1 MKRLFSLAISFTF
14 VVSIPLDLFAQRGE
28 SKGAKLPPFASISP
42 KQNNETTFGPAFA
55 YTDGE
60 MTLVEWSMIAEKQNF
75 GFNLQRLGEKGW
87 ATVNDSFVGGSGL
100 IQGSEVVV
108 GEKYNLLDENGAVG
122 SVYRVESISTAG
134 SRVFSE
140 PFASAQVS
148 NLSGFSGFQS
158 AEGHRNARLSSANN
172 TTATPSLP
180 KEVVAEVE
188 ANALAPNPDGH
199 RWVVSQPGVRIGVR
213 KDGFY
218 RVSRSELKASGFDVN
233 SDPSLWHLYL
243 EGNQQ
248 AIIVEPTGQYI
259 EFYGRGLDTPES
271 DNRGY
276 FLVVGPSAG
285 KRMTTRVARPD
296 SSTVR
301 ARSYQHRFV
310 FKERVNYSNQI
321 RNGDAENFWG
331 RPILRTVSATVPFT
345 LSEID
350 TQAPTANLTVRIQ
363 GFSAGLHSVT
373 VTLNGQSVGAV
384 SGAGQL
390 NVAQTFTV
398 PTGLLQEGSNS
409 MLLAAVASNPD
420 NQDTN
425 LFDTLTV
432 EFARKHVIESGK
444 LDFYTPGNRGA
455 TLAGLSTANIRLID
469 TTFEADPIEVIG
481 LNPIESDGTF
491 SVQIPAARPKT
502 YHAFEPTQLLTVSD
516 IRPMIS
522 DSLVSPVNA
531 ADLIIISHPS
541 LITESTQLAAYRQS
555 QGVSVKVVN
564 VNDVFD
570 EFGYGILG
578 AAAIKSFLQYADV
591 DWSVRPGYVLL
602 AGDSSY
608 DSRNYT
614 GAGFWNMV
622 PTKIVTTI
630 FSETGSDE
638 ALADFNNDGLSEIA
652 IGRIP
657 ARTPV
662 RVVNTLEKIQ
672 RWEADLDDPLSRGA
686 VFAFDDPVGY
696 DFEAMSARLRSRLPE
711 SMPTAFVGKPQVDS
725 LVNLVSALNGGPY
738 LVNYAG
744 HGSTGAW
751 SGNPVWFSVFNVNC
765 TNGATQCVSN
775 VGNESL
781 YLMLTCLNGYFVQTT
796 SDSLA
801 ESLLFIE
808 DRGAVASWASTG
820 LTTADVQEIM
830 GQRFYQKINEGSIP
844 RIGDLIK
851 DAKSTIPGGTDVRLS
866 WALFGDPMLKV
877 R

>member
-1 MKRLFSLAISFTF
+1 MKKLFSLAISFTF

-28 SKGAKLPPFASISP
+28 RKGPKLPPFASFTP
-42 KQNNETTFGPAFA
+42 KQSTETAFGPAFA

-87 ATVNDSFVGGSGL
+87 ETVNDSFVGGSGL
-100 IQGSEVVV
+100 IQGSEIVV
-108 GEKYNLLDENGAVG
+108 GEKYNLLDENGTIG
-122 SVYRVESISTAG
+122 SVYRVESTSTSG
-134 SRVFSE
+134 SRLFSE
-140 PFASAQVS
+140 PFTSVQVS

-158 AEGHRNARLSSANN
+158 AERSRTARLSSANN
-172 TTATPSLP
+172 TTAAPSLP

-218 RVSRSELKASGFDVN
+218 RVTRSELESAGFDVN

-248 AIIVEPTGQYI
+248 AIIVEPAGQYI
-259 EFYGRGLDTPES
+259 EFYGRGLDMPES

-285 KRMTTRVARPD
+285 KRMATRVARPD
-296 SSTVR
+296 TSTVR
-301 ARSYQHRFV
+301 TQNYQHRYV
-310 FKERVNYSNQI
+310 FKERVNYINQI
-321 RNGDAENFWG
+321 RNGDAENFFG
-331 RPILRTVSATVPFT
+331 RPILRTLSATVPFT

-350 TQAPTANLTVRIQ
+350 TQSASANLSVRIQ
-363 GFSAGLHSVT
+363 GFSSGLHSVT
-373 VTLNGQSVGAV
+373 VVLNGQSVGSV

-390 NVAQTFTV
+390 NVVQTFTV
-398 PTGLLQEGSNS
+398 PTGLLREGSNS
-409 MLLAAVASNPD
+409 ILLTAVANNPD

-432 EFARKHVIESGK
+432 EFARKHVIDGGK
-444 LDFYTPGNRGA
+444 LDFYTLGNRGA
-455 TLAGLSTANIRLID
+455 TLSGLSSPNVRLID
-469 TTFEADPIEVIG
+469 TTYAGDPVEVIG
-481 LNPIESDGTF
+481 LNSIEAGASF

-502 YHAFEPTQLLTVSD
+502 YHAFEPTQLLTVND
-516 IRPMIS
+516 IRPLIS
-522 DSLVSPVNA
+522 DFLGSSANA
-531 ADLIIISHPS
+531 AELIIISHPS
-541 LITESTQLAAYRQS
+541 LMMESMQLAAYRQS
-555 QGVSVKVVN
+555 QGVSVKIVD
-564 VNDVFD
+564 VNDVID
-570 EFGYGILG
+570 EFGYGVLG
-578 AAAIKSFLQYADV
+578 SAAIKSFLQYADLN
-591 DWSVRPGYVLL
+591 WSVRPRYVLL
-602 AGDSSY
+602 VGDASY

-622 PTKIVTTI
+622 PTKMVTTI

-662 RVVNTLEKIQ
+662 RVLNTLEKMQ
-672 RWEADLDDPLSRGA
+672 RWEANLSNPFSRGA
-686 VFAFDDPVGY
+686 VFAFDEPVGY

-711 SMPTAFVGKPQVDS
+711 SMPTTFVGKPQVNS
-725 LVNLVSALNGGPY
+725 LVNLVSALNAGPFV
-738 LVNYAG
+738 VNYAG

-765 TNGATQCVSN
+765 TNGATQCVTN
-775 VGNESL
+775 IDNESL

-830 GQRFYQKINEGSIP
+830 GQRFYQKVSEGSIP
-844 RIGDLIK
+844 RIGDLIR

-866 WALFGDPMLKV
+866 WALFGDPMLRV